1 MLQGAGHEAAKQDRA
16 DLEGLLDEGGQ
27 RTSADHDIAPQRLSL
42 AFRERLTF
50 KLPVHILLDQRD
62 VVGRQLAVRKAA
74 HTEIV
79 AIAVEPPTCSHV
91 NGRERPLRRFGIC
104 STAY

>member
-1 MLQGAGHEAAKQDRA
+1 MLQAAWHEAAKQDRA

-62 VVGRQLAVRKAA
+62 VVGRQLAGRKAA

-79 AIAVEPPTCSHV
+79 AIAFDDPTWNLV
-91 NGRERPLRRFGIC
+91 DGRERPHRCCGIC
-104 STAY
+104 ANT

>member
-1 MLQGAGHEAAKQDRA
+1 MLQAGWHEAAKQDGA

-62 VVGRQLAVRKAA
+62 VVGRQLAGRKAA

-79 AIAVEPPTCSHV
+79 AIAFDAPTCNH
-91 NGRERPLRRFGIC
+91 L
-104 STAY
+104 TATTHPHRSVATS